1 MGLEPSAPTLNFPSA
16 LLFFSVWFCNIWG
29 FWLFV
34 LLWDIIHSFSGIT
47 LFYSGNTWILMFCAA
62 LLSLLTC
69 SDQRQRCV
77 KQQLDESWC
86 WNLESWVIRK
96 LLKGFYISYLPS
108 DDLRQH
114 SPEKLLLFLEKGWN
128 SAVFFP
134 EASFFESLCVR
145 STLSAFPGGSLV
157 KNPPA
162 NVGDVGSIPESRRS
176 PGVCVCVV
184 CVQTRNRRL
193 CGIERAGP
201 PSVYG
206 TSGCFCEEVLLSWD
220 LKDK

>member
-1 MGLEPSAPTLNFPSA
+1 MLVILSFLLFLLVWLQSWMGLEPSAPTLNFPSA
-16 LLFFSVWFCNIWG
+16 LLFFTVWFCNIWG

-47 LFYSGNTWILMFCAA
+47 LFYSGNIWILMFCAV

-69 SDQRQRCV
+69 SDQRQKCV
-77 KQQLDESWC
+77 KQQLDDSWC

-128 SAVFFP
+128 SAVFPLRLFLWD
-134 EASFFESLCVR
+134 F
-145 STLSAFPGGSLV
+145 
-157 KNPPA
+157 
-162 NVGDVGSIPESRRS
+162 
-176 PGVCVCVV
+176 VC
-184 CVQTRNRRL
+184 
-193 CGIERAGP
+193 
-201 PSVYG
+201 S
-206 TSGCFCEEVLLSWD
+206 
-220 LKDK
+220 